1 MNTNEK
7 GSDWKA
13 CNRQKR
19 FGSSNLPHSANKCP
33 MSARLARDDKCIIQ
47 EQKTALGG
55 KKNRKKTE
63 NEKSPCVIIL

>member
-19 FGSSNLPHSANKCP
+19 FGSSNLPHSAKKRIL
-33 MSARLARDDKCIIQ
+33 SDDFREDDKSIIRS
-47 EQKTALGG
+47 
-55 KKNRKKTE
+55 KKSLRVAKKPQNKRKR
-63 NEKSPCVIIL
+63 